1 MNGGVSGVMSNETMT
16 MKYVKSYARKYKN
29 ENKNTKIEHEKN
41 VKRNYE
47 GRV

>member
-1 MNGGVSGVMSNETMT
+1 MNGGVSGVMSNEIMT
-16 MKYVKSYARKYKN
+16 MKHVKSYARKYKN